1 MAVNHRVRGSSP
13 RWGANFIRPE
23 QSGLFYG
30 VFYLHTA
37 KQVNQAILC
46 GAHRDDLQKRVAQHN
61 DPKYTLTTF
70 TKKHRGPW
78 KLVYFEMFET
88 RAVAMKREREI
99 KAKKSRLYI
108 EELIK
113 RSGC

>member
-1 MAVNHRVRGSSP
+1 MPYFIYILQSESSG
-13 RWGANFIRPE
+13 RYYIG
-23 QSGLFYG
+23 
-30 VFYLHTA
+30 HT
-37 KQVNQAILC
+37 
-46 GAHRDDLQKRVAQHN
+46 DDLQKRVAQHN